1 MLVSLCLLF
10 IHLFVCLFFFPA
22 HQSQV
27 RGVAIDGL
35 NQQVM
40 TAGADCKLKVCSW
53 YNRKSSS
60 ILCVVVQFFE

>member
-10 IHLFVCLFFFPA
+10 VYLFVCLFFPA

>member
-10 IHLFVCLFFFPA
+10 VYVFVCLFFPA

-40 TAGADCKLKVCSW
+40 TAGADCKLKVCS
-53 YNRKSSS
+53 
-60 ILCVVVQFFE
+60 